1 VNEKA
6 MSTAQAASI
15 ILAKEL
21 RLELRTRELLTGTI
35 VFALIV
41 VVLFSYAFDPTTAES
56 RRYGPGL
63 LWIAFLFAGSLM
75 LHPSFAREQANETLD
90 ALRLAPI
97 SNFSILLGKMCANFI
112 FLAVAELILVPVF
125 SVLYNISLA
134 GIVGRLFLVLV
145 LGTLGLV
152 IAGTVFA
159 AISAHSRMR
168 ELMLPLL
175 LLPILAPLLVAAVE
189 ATAALFADNP
199 ALDRTWVAFLA
210 AFDIVFITA
219 SWLVSDFLVEE

>member
-1 VNEKA
+1 
-6 MSTAQAASI
+6 MHTARAASI

-21 RLELRTRELLTGTI
+21 RLELRTRELLAATV
-35 VFALIV
+35 VFVLIV
-41 VVLFSYAFDPTTAES
+41 IVMFSYAFEPTAAES

-75 LHPSFAREQANETLD
+75 LHPSFAREQSNETLD

-97 SNFSILLGKMCANFI
+97 SNFAILLGKMAANFI
-112 FLAVAELILVPVF
+112 FLAIAEMILVPIF
-125 SVLYNISLA
+125 SVFYDISLA
-134 GIVGRLFLVLV
+134 GIVGRLALVLV

-175 LLPILAPLLVAAVE
+175 LLPVLAPLLVAAVE
-189 ATAALFADNP
+189 ATASLLTETP
-199 ALDRTWVAFLA
+199 VLDRAWIAFLA
-210 AFDIVFITA
+210 AFDIVFMTA
-219 SWLVSDFLVEE
+219 SWLTSDFLIEE